1 MTLNKRFIAAVI
13 VLLVLLVGVILL
25 VRWDTSNSPSA
36 SGSAAPRIPAFTR
49 PAAPNPGLA
58 AQALPDNGKQPPWAA
73 GLSVPPTLPAT
84 ANPAPLKSA
93 QRSPANAAGAQ
104 QNLIKLKTM
113 QQDLAASIRDGKQP
127 DPKKVVALLT
137 EIKRTNG
144 STVAGVNLDAVL
156 NNLEQ
161 SQKIQAL
168 AVEIQHETAKSG
180 GPDKKVLAAYFEKLK
195 QLQSQLRMDISAP
208 QKTEA
213 AK

>member
-1 MTLNKRFIAAVI
+1 M
-13 VLLVLLVGVILL
+13 
-25 VRWDTSNSPSA
+25 
-36 SGSAAPRIPAFTR
+36 
-49 PAAPNPGLA
+49 PG
-58 AQALPDNGKQPPWAA
+58 NGNLPPWAA
-73 GLSVPPTLPAT
+73 SISVQSTLPAT
-84 ANPAPLKSA
+84 ANPTPLESA
-93 QRSPANAAGAQ
+93 LNSPASAVGAQ

-113 QQDLAASIRDGKQP
+113 QQELAASMRDGKQP

-168 AVEIQHETAKSG
+168 AIEIQHENAKPG
-180 GPDKKVLAAYFEKLK
+180 GPDKKVLAAHFEKLK